1 MLKISDAVN
10 LGFHAMAILGAD
22 RNGRRYSV
30 IELANHLAASENHL
44 AKIMQRLSRQG
55 LVQSKRGPSGGFV
68 LARPAVEI
76 TLLEIYEAIDGP
88 LPDRRCLMDHPILGE
103 HRCLYGDLLGSIQDQ
118 VSRHLQNTTLESI
131 AIVPEIYEQAV

>member
-10 LGFHAMAILGAD
+10 LGFHAMAILGSD

-30 IELANHLAASENHL
+30 IELAGHLNASENHL

-68 LARPAVEI
+68 LARSPAEI

-88 LPDRRCLMDHPILGE
+88 LPDRSCLMDHPILGE
-103 HRCLYGDLLGSIQDQ
+103 HRCLYGDLLKTIQEQ
-118 VSRHLQNTTLESI
+118 VSRHLRTTTLEAI
-131 AIVPEIYEQAV
+131 AIQPEAYEQAV

>member
-10 LGFHAMAILGAD
+10 LGFHAMAILGSD
-22 RNGRRYSV
+22 RDGRRYSV

-44 AKIMQRLSRQG
+44 AKIMQRLSRRG
-55 LVQSKRGPSGGFV
+55 LVQSKRGPNGGFV
-68 LARPAVEI
+68 LARPAAEI

-103 HRCLYGDLLGSIQDQ
+103 HRCLYGDLLASIQDQ
-118 VSRHLQNTTLESI
+118 VSQHLRTTTLESI
-131 AIVPEIYEQAV
+131 AIAPEVYEQAV